1 MRNHSN
7 ENEFD
12 LHENGRAGE
21 TIFHVNGFAR
31 RLVLTLRQKVTQKW
45 PFVGAT
51 WGRGG
56 GNWGWTNI
64 PSRIPLVVASCYVET
79 KI

>member
-21 TIFHVNGFAR
+21 TNFHMNGFAR
-31 RLVLTLRQKVTQKW
+31 RLVLAQRQKVIRKFPINFLKVTYL
-45 PFVGAT
+45 GA
-51 WGRGG
+51 
-56 GNWGWTNI
+56 
-64 PSRIPLVVASCYVET
+64 A
-79 KI
+79 